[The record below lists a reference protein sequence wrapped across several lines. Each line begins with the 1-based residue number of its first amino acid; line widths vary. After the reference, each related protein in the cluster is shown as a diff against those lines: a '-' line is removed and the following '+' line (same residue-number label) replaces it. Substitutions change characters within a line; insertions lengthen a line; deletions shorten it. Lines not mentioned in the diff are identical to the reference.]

1 LLVHYKEPTQPRAE
15 EPDHRGIGVREEHVA
30 ISLGTLT
37 RVQSH
42 ARCEKRGF
50 GHFADPIDAEAVAR
64 FDLDEFGEVLR
75 VRATVN

>member
-1 LLVHYKEPTQPRAE
+1 
-15 EPDHRGIGVREEHVA
+15 VA
-30 ISLGTLT
+30 TSLGTLT